1 MSERWASMLSS
12 CFWISNCSPFLGPK
26 LSKHC
31 EATCM
36 VSENMF
42 WYYQSSFACNVSGQ
56 SLHCLFL
63 NNGISLFTI
72 GYADLDYLLSP
83 LQPSKMKTL
92 IPQTFG
98 SCWYS
103 DCEWSAVFYWPNV
116 SNNVLSMPKY
126 IRHSIAQWVH
136 VETSVTFYKI
146 LSFYFVSKIVLAS
159 HSVF

>member
-1 MSERWASMLSS
+1 MNRYPIVSERWASMLSS

-63 NNGISLFTI
+63 NNRISLFTI

-92 IPQTFG
+92 IPQNFG

-103 DCEWSAVFYWPNV
+103 DCEWSAVFYCSNV

-126 IRHSIAQWVH
+126 IQHSIAQWVH
-136 VETSVTFYKI
+136 VETSVT
-146 LSFYFVSKIVLAS
+146 
-159 HSVF
+159 

>member
-1 MSERWASMLSS
+1 MNRFPIVSERWASMLSS

-63 NNGISLFTI
+63 NNRISLFTI
-72 GYADLDYLLSP
+72 GYAGFGLFVKPFATKQNRNCHST
-83 LQPSKMKTL
+83 KC
-92 IPQTFG
+92 G

-103 DCEWSAVFYWPNV
+103 DCEWSAVFYCSNV

-126 IRHSIAQWVH
+126 IQHSIAQWVH
-136 VETSVTFYKI
+136 EETSVTYKI
-146 LSFYFVSKIVLAS
+146 HVLSF
-159 HSVF
+159 

>member
-1 MSERWASMLSS
+1 MSERRASMLSS

-98 SCWYS
+98 SCRYS
-103 DCEWSAVFYWPNV
+103 DCEWSAVFYCSNV

-136 VETSVTFYKI
+136 VETSVTYKI
-146 LSFYFVSKIVLAS
+146 LSFYFVSKIVSAS